1 MLGSKVKGG
10 IEASNVPFLVLLKLM
25 FFSSAKL
32 GTVQGLDYY
41 IFKCK
46 LHGKVVNYP
55 QGYEKVLVCSECD
68 NTLHSPLPS
77 PLG

>member
-1 MLGSKVKGG
+1 MIGSNVKGG

-25 FFSSAKL
+25 FFSSVKL
-32 GTVQGLDYY
+32 GTVRGLDYY

-46 LHGKVVNYP
+46 LHGKVVNYL

-68 NTLHSPLPS
+68 NTLRSPLPS